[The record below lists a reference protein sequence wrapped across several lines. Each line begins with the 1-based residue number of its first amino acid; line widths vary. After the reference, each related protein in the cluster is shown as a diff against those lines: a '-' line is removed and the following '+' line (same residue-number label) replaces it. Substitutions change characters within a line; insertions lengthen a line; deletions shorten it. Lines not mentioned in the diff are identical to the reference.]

1 MARKERRALELAKR
15 KEEKK
20 RRREEAELSALELL
34 ERRRGDYANA
44 WKMTA
49 AALEAAGHYGWMA
62 DLLGGS
68 AAPPRKRL
76 LEVGTG
82 TGEGLRVLLDR
93 GWRAVSVDEN
103 VACLRAAH
111 ELLGGTVLFRGSAR
125 EAGEGAYDVAY
136 SGGIPMSEAPVQVA
150 REHVRPPVLQARTV
164 LVEGDV
170 LGDEELTAALLAA
183 GPFDAVTCWL
193 LDTHAARLQSSK
205 VRAIGIRTADEY
217 RIGVQRLV
225 YRLADKI
232 LDEGGVLHVVDRAPA
247 AIHSPAGALSEAA
260 AQGVLRLRAAM
271 AQGTSLELLSLDTRD
286 SLVSVRSRRARPGV

>member
-20 RRREEAELSALELL
+20 RRREEAELGVLELL
-34 ERRRGDYANA
+34 ELRRQEYAET

-49 AALEAAGHYGWMA
+49 AALEAGGHYTWMA
-62 DLLGGS
+62 DLLGGTAG
-68 AAPPRKRL
+68 AAAHGKRL
-76 LEVGTG
+76 LEIGTG
-82 TGEGLRVLLDR
+82 GGEGLRMLLER

-111 ELLGGTVLFRGSAR
+111 ALCGGTVLFRGSPR
-125 EAGEGAYDVAY
+125 EAAEGAYAIAY
-136 SGGIPMSEAPVQVA
+136 AGGVPMGEAA
-150 REHVRPPVLQARTV
+150 AV

-170 LGDEELTAALLAA
+170 IGDDELTAALIAA

-193 LDTHAARLQSSK
+193 LDTHAARLRDER
-205 VRAIGIRTADEY
+205 VRAIGMRSADEY

-225 YRLADKI
+225 YRLADRV
-232 LDEGGVLHVVDRAPA
+232 LRAGGILHVVDRLE
-247 AIHSPAGALSEAA
+247 SALGEAA

-286 SLVSVRSRRARPGV
+286 FLVSVRSRRAPPSV